1 MDEQSSFVPE
11 WVDGKKINEALFCR
25 EFLAEHPMIAVDGT
39 FFSVEGRI
47 ADESKLKRE
56 ILERIEPYAT
66 SGLSRKVQNILEALR
81 LMCYSEPLPIQTDR
95 IHVAN
100 GTLFLDGAFKEEK
113 EFCMNRL
120 PVSYNPNALR
130 PEKWLAFLNQLLY
143 PEDIPTLQEYMGY
156 CLIPS
161 TKAQQMLFLIGNGG
175 EGKSRIGLVMYALL
189 GNNMNSGSV
198 AKIETSNFARAD
210 QQFKYLLVDDDLKLE
225 ALPQTNHLKT
235 IVTAELP
242 MDLEKKG
249 EQSYQGEL
257 YVRFMAFGNGSLR
270 ALYDHSDGFYRRQ
283 LILSV
288 KPKDKSRKDDP
299 YIAEKM
305 CSEAEGIFLWA
316 LVGLHRLIGN
326 DFHITKSER
335 TKANVEAAMREGNNI
350 LGFLESE
357 GYFLFKADDWITS
370 KDFYTLYTIWCD
382 DNSEKPMS
390 PRTFSN
396 FLCTNEQKYNLEHNN
411 KGVNAQGRRVWGF
424 LGVRSLIK
432 IY

>member
-316 LVGLHRLIGN
+316 LEGLKRLI
-326 DFHITKSER
+326 
-335 TKANVEAAMREGNNI
+335 ANKYRFTISRAAEENMEEAISDGNNI
-350 LGFLESE
+350 VEFLKSE
-357 GYFLFKADDWITS
+357 GYIRFQADQEARSSDLYEVYKLWCRENAENPFAMKSFVSFLKQNAKAYGLE
-370 KDFYTLYTIWCD
+370 YTNKIHYQGGMVRGFWGISIERKLY
-382 DNSEKPMS
+382 
-390 PRTFSN
+390 
-396 FLCTNEQKYNLEHNN
+396 L
-411 KGVNAQGRRVWGF
+411 
-424 LGVRSLIK
+424 
-432 IY
+432 

>member
-283 LILSV
+283 HILSV

-316 LVGLHRLIGN
+316 LEGLHRLIGN

>member
-1 MDEQSSFVPE
+1 MAGTIHCSSQPFLSGTKPNLHTQDISHGLGGFFLRRCGDMGIGVQGE
-11 WVDGKKINEALFCR
+11 ASREVAQHTGHRLDVDTVLQRDGCEGVAEVMESDLRDACSFEDALQ
-25 EFLAEHPMIAVDGT
+25 HIVDTVRG
-39 FFSVEGRI
+39 
-47 ADESKLKRE
+47 
-56 ILERIEPYAT
+56 
-66 SGLSRKVQNILEALR
+66 
-81 LMCYSEPLPIQTDR
+81 
-95 IHVAN
+95 
-100 GTLFLDGAFKEEK
+100 DGATVGRGKEK

-120 PVSYNPNALR
+120 PVSYNPDAPK
-130 PEKWLAFLNQLLY
+130 PEKWLAFLEQLLY

-175 EGKSRIGLVMYALL
+175 EGKSRIGLVMHALL
-189 GNNMNSGSV
+189 GNNMNTGSV

-210 QQFKYLLVDDDLKLE
+210 QQFKYLLVDDDMKLE
-225 ALPQTNHLKT
+225 ALPQTNHIKT

-257 YVRFMAFGNGSLR
+257 YVRFMVFGNGSLR

-288 KPKDKSRKDDP
+288 KPRDKSRKDDP

-305 CSEAEGIFLWA
+305 CAEAEGIFLWA
-316 LVGLHRLIGN
+316 LEGLHRLTQN
-326 DFHITKSER
+326 DFHITQSER
-335 TKANVEAAMREGNNI
+335 TRANVEAAMREGNNI
-350 LGFLESE
+350 LGFMESE

-382 DNSEKPMS
+382 DNSEKPLS

-396 FLCTNEQKYNLEHNN
+396 FLCANEQKYNLEHNN
-411 KGVNAQGRRVWGF
+411 NGFNAQGRRVWGF

-432 IY
+432 IF

>member
-1 MDEQSSFVPE
+1 MDEQTNPVPK

-25 EFLAEHPMIAVDGT
+25 EFLKDHPMIAVDGT
-39 FFSVEGRI
+39 FFCTEGRI
-47 ADESKLKRE
+47 SDESKLKRE

-66 SGLSRKVQNILEALR
+66 SGLSRKVQNILDALR
-81 LMCYSEPLPIQTDR
+81 LMCYSEPLTIQTDR

-100 GTLFLDGAFKEEK
+100 GTLFLDGTFKEEK

-120 PVSYNPNALR
+120 PISYNPDAPK
-130 PEKWLAFLNQLLY
+130 PEKWLSFLEQLLY

-175 EGKSRIGLVMYALL
+175 EGKSRIGLVMHALL
-189 GNNMNSGSV
+189 GNNMNTGSV

-210 QQFKYLLVDDDLKLE
+210 QQFKYLLVDDDMKLE
-225 ALPQTNHLKT
+225 ALPQTNHIKT

-283 LILSV
+283 IILSV
-288 KPKDKSRKDDP
+288 TPRDKSRKDDP
-299 YIAEKM
+299 FIAEKM
-305 CSEAEGIFLWA
+305 CAEAEGIFLWA
-316 LVGLHRLIGN
+316 LEGLHRLTHN
-326 DFHITKSER
+326 DFHITQSER
-335 TKANVEAAMREGNNI
+335 TKSNVEAAMREGNNI
-350 LGFLESE
+350 LGFMESE
-357 GYFLFKADDWITS
+357 GYFLFKADDWTTS

-382 DNSEKPMS
+382 DNSEKPLS

-396 FLCTNEQKYNLEHNN
+396 FLCANEQKYNLEHNN
-411 KGVNAQGRRVWGF
+411 NGFNAQGRRVWGF
-424 LGVRSLIK
+424 LGVSSLIK
-432 IY
+432 IF

>member
-1 MDEQSSFVPE
+1 MDEQTNLVPK

-25 EFLAEHPMIAVDGT
+25 EFLKDHPMIAVDGT
-39 FFSVEGRI
+39 FFCTEGRI
-47 ADESKLKRE
+47 TDESKLKRE

-66 SGLSRKVQNILEALR
+66 SGLSRKVQNILDALR

-100 GTLFLDGAFKEEK
+100 GTLFLDGTFKEEK

-120 PVSYNPNALR
+120 PVSYNPDAPK
-130 PEKWLAFLNQLLY
+130 PEKWLSFLEQLLY

-175 EGKSRIGLVMYALL
+175 EGKSRIGLVMHALL
-189 GNNMNSGSV
+189 GNNMNTGSV

-210 QQFKYLLVDDDLKLE
+210 QQFKYLLVDDDMKLG
-225 ALPQTNHLKT
+225 ALPQTNHIKT

-283 LILSV
+283 IILSV
-288 KPKDKSRKDDP
+288 KPRDKSRKDDP
-299 YIAEKM
+299 FIAEKM
-305 CSEAEGIFLWA
+305 CAEAEGIFLWA
-316 LVGLHRLIGN
+316 LEGLHRLMGN
-326 DFHITKSER
+326 DFHITQSER
-335 TKANVEAAMREGNNI
+335 TRANVEAAMREGNNI
-350 LGFLESE
+350 LGFMESE
-357 GYFLFKADDWITS
+357 GYFLFKADEWTTS

-382 DNSEKPMS
+382 DNSEKPLS

-396 FLCTNEQKYNLEHNN
+396 FLCANEQKYNLEHNN
-411 KGVNAQGRRVWGF
+411 KGFNAQGRRVWGF

-432 IY
+432 IF

>member
-1 MDEQSSFVPE
+1 MDEQTNPVPK

-25 EFLAEHPMIAVDGT
+25 EFLKDHPMIAVDGT
-39 FFSVEGRI
+39 FFCTEGRI

-56 ILERIEPYAT
+56 ILERIEPYTT
-66 SGLSRKVQNILEALR
+66 SGLSRKVQNILDALR

-100 GTLFLDGAFKEEK
+100 GTLFLDGTFKEEK

-120 PVSYNPNALR
+120 PVSYNPDAPK
-130 PEKWLAFLNQLLY
+130 PEKWLSFLEQLLY

-175 EGKSRIGLVMYALL
+175 EGKSRIGLVMHALL
-189 GNNMNSGSV
+189 GSNMNTGSV

-210 QQFKYLLVDDDLKLE
+210 QQFKYLLVDDDMKLE
-225 ALPQTNHLKT
+225 ALPQTNHIKT

-283 LILSV
+283 INLSV
-288 KPKDKSRKDDP
+288 KPRDKSRKDDP

-305 CSEAEGIFLWA
+305 CAEAEGIFLWA
-316 LVGLHRLIGN
+316 LEGLHQLMGN
-326 DFHITKSER
+326 DFHITQSER
-335 TKANVEAAMREGNNI
+335 TRANVEAAMREGNNI
-350 LGFLESE
+350 LGFMESE

-382 DNSEKPMS
+382 DNSEKPLS

-396 FLCTNEQKYNLEHNN
+396 FLCANEQKYNLEHNN
-411 KGVNAQGRRVWGF
+411 KGFNAQGRRVWGF

-432 IY
+432 IF

>member
-1 MDEQSSFVPE
+1 MNEQTNLVPE

-25 EFLAEHPMIAVDGT
+25 EFLKDHPMIAVDGA
-39 FFSVEGRI
+39 FFCTEGRI
-47 ADESKLKRE
+47 TDESKLKRE

-66 SGLSRKVQNILEALR
+66 SGLSRKVQNILDALR

-100 GTLFLDGAFKEEK
+100 GTLFLDGTFKEEK

-120 PVSYNPNALR
+120 PVSYNPDTPK
-130 PEKWLAFLNQLLY
+130 PEKWLAFLEQLLY

-175 EGKSRIGLVMYALL
+175 EGKSRIGLVMHALL

-198 AKIETSNFARAD
+198 AKIETNNFARAD
-210 QQFKYLLVDDDLKLE
+210 QQFKYLLVDDDMKLE
-225 ALPQTNHLKT
+225 ALPQTNHIKT

-288 KPKDKSRKDDP
+288 KPRDKSRKDDP

-305 CSEAEGIFLWA
+305 CAEAEGIFLWA
-316 LVGLHRLIGN
+316 LEGLHRLMGN
-326 DFHITKSER
+326 DFHITQSER
-335 TKANVEAAMREGNNI
+335 TRANVEAAMREGNNI
-350 LGFLESE
+350 LGFMESE
-357 GYFLFKADDWITS
+357 GYFLFKADDWTTS

-396 FLCTNEQKYNLEHNN
+396 FLCANEQKYNLEHNN
-411 KGVNAQGRRVWGF
+411 KVFNAQGRRVWGF

-432 IY
+432 IF

>member
-1 MDEQSSFVPE
+1 MDEQTNPVPK
-11 WVDGKKINEALFCR
+11 WVDGKKINEARFCR
-25 EFLAEHPMIAVDGT
+25 EFLKDHPMIAVDGT
-39 FFSVEGRI
+39 FFCTEGRI
-47 ADESKLKRE
+47 SDESKLKRE

-66 SGLSRKVQNILEALR
+66 SGLSRKVQNILDALR

-100 GTLFLDGAFKEEK
+100 GTLFLDGTFKEEK

-120 PVSYNPNALR
+120 PVSYNPDAPK
-130 PEKWLAFLNQLLY
+130 PEKWLAFLEQLLY

-175 EGKSRIGLVMYALL
+175 EGKSRIGLVMHALL
-189 GNNMNSGSV
+189 GNNMNTGSV

-210 QQFKYLLVDDDLKLE
+210 QQFKYLLVDDDMKLE
-225 ALPQTNHLKT
+225 ALPQTNHIKT

-283 LILSV
+283 IILSV
-288 KPKDKSRKDDP
+288 KPRDKSRKDDP
-299 YIAEKM
+299 FIAEKI
-305 CSEAEGIFLWA
+305 CAEAEGIFLWA
-316 LVGLHRLIGN
+316 LEGLHRLTQN
-326 DFHITKSER
+326 DFHITQSER
-335 TKANVEAAMREGNNI
+335 TRANVEAAMREGNNI
-350 LGFLESE
+350 LGFMESE

-396 FLCTNEQKYNLEHNN
+396 FLCANEQKYNLEHNN
-411 KGVNAQGRRVWGF
+411 KGFNAQGRRVWGF
-424 LGVRSLIK
+424 LGVSSLIK
-432 IY
+432 IF

>member
-1 MDEQSSFVPE
+1 MDKQTNLVPE
-11 WVDGKKINEALFCR
+11 WVDGKRINEALFCR
-25 EFLAEHPMIAVDGT
+25 EFLKDHPMIAVDGA
-39 FFSVEGRI
+39 FFCTEGRI
-47 ADESKLKRE
+47 TDESKLKRE

-66 SGLSRKVQNILEALR
+66 SGLSRKVQNILDALR

-100 GTLFLDGAFKEEK
+100 GTLFLDGTFKEEK

-120 PVSYNPNALR
+120 SVSYNPDA
-130 PEKWLAFLNQLLY
+130 PKSEKWLFFLEQLLY

-175 EGKSRIGLVMYALL
+175 EGKSRIGLVMHALL
-189 GNNMNSGSV
+189 GNNMNTGSV

-210 QQFKYLLVDDDLKLE
+210 QQFKYLLVDDDMKLE
-225 ALPQTNHLKT
+225 ALPQTNHIKT

-288 KPKDKSRKDDP
+288 KPRDKSRKDDP
-299 YIAEKM
+299 FIAEKM
-305 CSEAEGIFLWA
+305 CAEAEGIFLWA
-316 LVGLHRLIGN
+316 LEGLHRLMGN
-326 DFHITKSER
+326 DFHITQSER
-335 TKANVEAAMREGNNI
+335 TRANVEAAMREGNNI
-350 LGFLESE
+350 LGFMESE

-382 DNSEKPMS
+382 DNSEKPLS

-396 FLCTNEQKYNLEHNN
+396 FLCANEQKYNLEQNN
-411 KGVNAQGRRVWGF
+411 KGFNAQGRRVWGF

-432 IY
+432 IF

>member
-1 MDEQSSFVPE
+1 MDEQTNPVPK

-25 EFLAEHPMIAVDGT
+25 EFLKDHPMIAVDGT
-39 FFSVEGRI
+39 FFCTEGRI

-66 SGLSRKVQNILEALR
+66 SGLSRKVQNILDALR

-100 GTLFLDGAFKEEK
+100 GTLFLDGTFKEEK

-120 PVSYNPNALR
+120 PVSYNPDAPK
-130 PEKWLAFLNQLLY
+130 PEKWLSFLEQLLY

-175 EGKSRIGLVMYALL
+175 EGKSRIGLVMHALL
-189 GNNMNSGSV
+189 GNNMNTGSV

-210 QQFKYLLVDDDLKLE
+210 QQFKYSLVDDDMKLE
-225 ALPQTNHLKT
+225 ALPQTNHIKT

-249 EQSYQGEL
+249 EQSYQGAL

-288 KPKDKSRKDDP
+288 KPRDKFRKDDP
-299 YIAEKM
+299 YIAEKI
-305 CSEAEGIFLWA
+305 CAEAEGIFLWA
-316 LVGLHRLIGN
+316 LEGLHRLTQN
-326 DFHITKSER
+326 DFHITQSER
-335 TKANVEAAMREGNNI
+335 TRANVEAAMREGNTI
-350 LGFLESE
+350 LGFMESE
-357 GYFLFKADDWITS
+357 GYFLFKADDWTTS

-382 DNSEKPMS
+382 DNSEKPLS

-396 FLCTNEQKYNLEHNN
+396 FRCANEQKYNLEHNN
-411 KGVNAQGRRVWGF
+411 KGFNAQGRRVWGF

-432 IY
+432 IF

>member
-316 LVGLHRLIGN
+316 LEGLHRLIGN

-396 FLCTNEQKYNLEHNN
+396 FLCTTEQKYNLEHNN

>member
-288 KPKDKSRKDDP
+288 KPKDKSRNDDP

-316 LVGLHRLIGN
+316 LEGLHRLIGN

>member
-1 MDEQSSFVPE
+1 MDEQTNLVPE

-25 EFLAEHPMIAVDGT
+25 EFLNDHPMIAVDGT
-39 FFSVEGRI
+39 FFCTEGRI
-47 ADESKLKRE
+47 TDESKLKRE

-66 SGLSRKVQNILEALR
+66 SGLSRKVQNILDALR

-100 GTLFLDGAFKEEK
+100 GTLFLGGTFQEEK

-120 PVSYNPNALR
+120 PVSYNPDAPK
-130 PEKWLAFLNQLLY
+130 PEKWLAFLEQLLY

-175 EGKSRIGLVMYALL
+175 EGKSRIGLVMHALL
-189 GNNMNSGSV
+189 GNNMNTGSV

-210 QQFKYLLVDDDLKLE
+210 QQFKYLLVDDDMKLE
-225 ALPQTNHLKT
+225 ALPQTNHIKT

-283 LILSV
+283 IILSV
-288 KPKDKSRKDDP
+288 KPRDKSRKDDP

-305 CSEAEGIFLWA
+305 CAEAEGIFLWA
-316 LVGLHRLIGN
+316 LEGLHRLTQN
-326 DFHITKSER
+326 DFHITQSER
-335 TKANVEAAMREGNNI
+335 TRANVEAAMREGNNI
-350 LGFLESE
+350 LGFMESE

-382 DNSEKPMS
+382 DNSEKPLS

-396 FLCTNEQKYNLEHNN
+396 FLCANEQKYNLEHNN
-411 KGVNAQGRRVWGF
+411 NGFNAQGRRVWGF

-432 IY
+432 IF

>member
-1 MDEQSSFVPE
+1 MDEQTNLVPK

-25 EFLAEHPMIAVDGT
+25 EFLKDHPMIAVDGT
-39 FFSVEGRI
+39 FFCTEGRI
-47 ADESKLKRE
+47 TDESKLKRE

-66 SGLSRKVQNILEALR
+66 SGLSRKVQNILDALR

-100 GTLFLDGAFKEEK
+100 GTLFLDGTFKEEK

-120 PVSYNPNALR
+120 PVSYNPDAPK
-130 PEKWLAFLNQLLY
+130 PEKWLSFLEQLLY

-175 EGKSRIGLVMYALL
+175 EGKSRIGLVMHALL
-189 GNNMNSGSV
+189 GNNMNTGSV

-210 QQFKYLLVDDDLKLE
+210 QQFKYLLVDDDMKLE
-225 ALPQTNHLKT
+225 ALPQTNHIKT

-283 LILSV
+283 IILSV
-288 KPKDKSRKDDP
+288 KPRDKSRKDDP
-299 YIAEKM
+299 FIAEKM
-305 CSEAEGIFLWA
+305 CAEAEGIFLWA
-316 LVGLHRLIGN
+316 LEGLHRLTQN
-326 DFHITKSER
+326 DFHITQSER
-335 TKANVEAAMREGNNI
+335 TRANVEAAMREGNNI
-350 LGFLESE
+350 LGFMESE
-357 GYFLFKADDWITS
+357 GYFLFKADEWTTS

-396 FLCTNEQKYNLEHNN
+396 FLCANEQKYNLEHNN
-411 KGVNAQGRRVWGF
+411 KGFNAQGRRVWGF

-432 IY
+432 IF

>member
-1 MDEQSSFVPE
+1 MNEQNSFVPE

-25 EFLAEHPMIAVDGT
+25 EFLKEHPMIAVDGT
-39 FFSVEGRI
+39 FFSTEGRI

-100 GTLFLDGAFKEEK
+100 GTLFLDGTFKDEK

-120 PVSYNPNALR
+120 PLSYNPDAPK
-130 PEKWLAFLNQLLY
+130 PEKWLAFLDQLLY

-161 TKAQQMLFLIGNGG
+161 TKAQQMLFLIGSGG
-175 EGKSRIGLVMYALL
+175 EGKSRIGLVMHALL
-189 GNNMNSGSV
+189 GNNMNTGSV
-198 AKIETSNFARAD
+198 AKLETSNFARAD
-210 QQFKYLLVDDDLKLE
+210 QQFKFLLVDDDMKLE
-225 ALPQTNHLKT
+225 ALPQTNHIKS

-305 CSEAEGIFLWA
+305 CAEAEGIFLWA
-316 LVGLHRLIGN
+316 LEGLQRLIEN
-326 DFHITKSER
+326 DFHLTQSER

-370 KDFYTLYTIWCD
+370 KDFYGLYVIWCD

-396 FLCTNEQKYNLEHNN
+396 FLCANEQKYNLEHNN

-432 IY
+432 IF

>member
-1 MDEQSSFVPE
+1 MDEQTNLVPK

-25 EFLAEHPMIAVDGT
+25 EFLKDHPMIAVDGT
-39 FFSVEGRI
+39 FFCTEGRI
-47 ADESKLKRE
+47 TDESKLKRE

-66 SGLSRKVQNILEALR
+66 SGLSRKVQNILDALR

-100 GTLFLDGAFKEEK
+100 GTLFLDGTFKEEK

-120 PVSYNPNALR
+120 PVSYNPDAPK
-130 PEKWLAFLNQLLY
+130 PEKWLSFLEQLLY

-175 EGKSRIGLVMYALL
+175 EGKSRIGLVMHALL
-189 GNNMNSGSV
+189 GNNMNTGSV

-210 QQFKYLLVDDDLKLE
+210 QQFKYLLVDDDMKLE
-225 ALPQTNHLKT
+225 ALPQTNHIKT

-283 LILSV
+283 IILSV
-288 KPKDKSRKDDP
+288 KPRDKSRKDDP

-305 CSEAEGIFLWA
+305 CAEAEGIFLWA
-316 LVGLHRLIGN
+316 LEGLHRLMGN
-326 DFHITKSER
+326 DFHITQSER
-335 TKANVEAAMREGNNI
+335 TRANVEAAMREGNNI
-350 LGFLESE
+350 LGFMESE
-357 GYFLFKADDWITS
+357 GYFLFKADEWTTS

-382 DNSEKPMS
+382 DNSEKPLS

-396 FLCTNEQKYNLEHNN
+396 FLCANEQKYNLEHNN
-411 KGVNAQGRRVWGF
+411 KGFNAQGRRVWGF

-432 IY
+432 IF

>member
-1 MDEQSSFVPE
+1 MDEQTNLVPE

-25 EFLAEHPMIAVDGT
+25 EFLKDHPMIAVDGI
-39 FFSVEGRI
+39 FFCTEGRI
-47 ADESKLKRE
+47 ADEAKLKRE

-66 SGLSRKVQNILEALR
+66 SGLSRKVQNILDALR

-100 GTLFLDGAFKEEK
+100 GTLFLDGTFKEEK

-120 PVSYNPNALR
+120 PVSYNPDAPK
-130 PEKWLAFLNQLLY
+130 PEQWLSFLEQLLY

-175 EGKSRIGLVMYALL
+175 EGKSRIGLVMHALL
-189 GNNMNSGSV
+189 GNNMNTGSV

-210 QQFKYLLVDDDLKLE
+210 QQFKYLLVDDDMKLE
-225 ALPQTNHLKT
+225 ALPQTNHIKT

-288 KPKDKSRKDDP
+288 KPRDKSRKDDP
-299 YIAEKM
+299 FIAEKM
-305 CSEAEGIFLWA
+305 CAEAEGIFLWA
-316 LVGLHRLIGN
+316 LEGLHRLMGN
-326 DFHITKSER
+326 DFHITQSER
-335 TKANVEAAMREGNNI
+335 TRANVEAAMREGNNI
-350 LGFLESE
+350 LGFMESE
-357 GYFLFKADDWITS
+357 GYFLFKADDWTTS

-382 DNSEKPMS
+382 DNSEKPLS

-396 FLCTNEQKYNLEHNN
+396 FLCVNEQKYNLEHNN
-411 KGVNAQGRRVWGF
+411 KGFNAQGRRVWGF

-432 IY
+432 FF

>member
-1 MDEQSSFVPE
+1 MDEQTNLAPK
-11 WVDGKKINEALFCR
+11 WVDGKKINEARFCR
-25 EFLAEHPMIAVDGT
+25 EFLKDHPMIAVDGA
-39 FFSVEGRI
+39 FFCTEGRI
-47 ADESKLKRE
+47 TDESKLKRE

-66 SGLSRKVQNILEALR
+66 SGLSRKVQNILDALR
-81 LMCYSEPLPIQTDR
+81 LMCYSDPLPIQTDR

-100 GTLFLDGAFKEEK
+100 GTLFLNGTFQEEK
-113 EFCMNRL
+113 EFCLNRL
-120 PVSYNPNALR
+120 PVSYNPDAPK
-130 PEKWLAFLNQLLY
+130 PEKWLTFLEQLLY

-175 EGKSRIGLVMYALL
+175 EGKSRIGLVMHALL
-189 GNNMNSGSV
+189 GNNMNTGSV

-210 QQFKYLLVDDDLKLE
+210 QQFKYLLVDDDMKLE
-225 ALPQTNHLKT
+225 ALPQTNHIKT

-249 EQSYQGEL
+249 EQSYQGKL

-283 LILSV
+283 IILSV
-288 KPKDKSRKDDP
+288 KPRDKSRKDDP

-305 CSEAEGIFLWA
+305 CAEAEGIFLWA
-316 LVGLHRLIGN
+316 LEGLHRLIQN
-326 DFHITKSER
+326 DFHITQSER

-350 LGFLESE
+350 LGFMESE
-357 GYFLFKADDWITS
+357 GYFLFKADDWISS

-382 DNSEKPMS
+382 DNSEKPLS

-396 FLCTNEQKYNLEHNN
+396 FLCANEQKYNLEHNN
-411 KGVNAQGRRVWGF
+411 KGFNAQGRRVWGF

-432 IY
+432 IF